1 MMNTWYSS
9 TKPVVGLLRWAALA
23 LVCFVMIPQGLGQ
36 VLPVDRTVT
45 FPAGAESVQ
54 LTVTPVADTVDD
66 SWESVTFELLSDPGY
81 LISGGQLA
89 ELWIQP
95 LRSLG
100 GDPGPGFP
108 PKLTA
113 FSPGQ
118 GGAGMVVT
126 LTGSAFT
133 DVTDVFFGGVQA
145 TFEVIDDGRMTAR
158 VPLGAATGPI
168 RVQNPWGVA
177 TSLVPFQ
184 VTFSGLYFEVVKSV
198 IGGGAIVLEPSLAKY
213 PAGTTIQAKAVPQP
227 GWTLLRWQKDLAG
240 VATVRKLTLDTNK
253 VIEAVFAPG
262 WSLRL
267 TNGVPVPEGTRTE
280 LALSP
285 VSAQAATLGFGWI
298 LKSGPEGLQTNP
310 EGLLFW
316 TPSEAQGGQTFA
328 VVVTLTGP
336 GVEEERSFTVAV
348 QKDNRPQI
356 SLQSAAADGS
366 LTAEIR
372 ATVGVDLALE
382 TSSDLYAWR
391 EAQRLTGQGSG
402 NPLKINLRP
411 DPNFQ
416 AKFWR
421 VRVR

>member
-1 MMNTWYSS
+1 MNFWYPDARHLSA
-9 TKPVVGLLRWAALA
+9 PLRWVALA
-23 LVCFVMIPQGLGQ
+23 LLCLGMIPLGLGQ

-66 SWESVTFELLSDPGY
+66 GWESVTFELLSDPGY
-81 LISGGQLA
+81 LISGGQMA

-100 GDPGPGFP
+100 GDPGSGFS
-108 PKLTA
+108 PKLMA

-133 DVTDVFFGGVQA
+133 DATDVFFGGVQA
-145 TFEVIDDGRMTAR
+145 TFDVIDDGRMTAR
-158 VPLGAATGPI
+158 VPLGAVTGPI
-168 RVQNPWGVA
+168 RVQNPSGVA

-184 VTFSGLYFEVVKSV
+184 ITFSGRYFKVTKSV
-198 IGGGAIVLEPSLAKY
+198 IGGGSIDLKPSLAEY
-213 PAGTTIQAKAVPQP
+213 SAGTTIQAQAVPQP
-227 GWTLLRWQKDLAG
+227 GWTLFRWQKDLSGTA
-240 VATVRKLTLDTNK
+240 AARDLTLDTNK

-262 WSLRL
+262 WSMRL
-267 TNGVPVPEGTRTE
+267 TNGVPVPKGTRTE

-285 VSAQAATLGFGWI
+285 VSAQAVTLGFHWA
-298 LKSGPEGLQTNP
+298 LKSGPEGLQANP
-310 EGLLFW
+310 DGLLAW

-328 VVVTLTGP
+328 VVVALTGP
-336 GVEEERSFTVAV
+336 GVAEERSFTLAV
-348 QKDNRPQI
+348 QKENRPQI
-356 SLQSAAADGS
+356 SLQPAAADGS
-366 LTAEIR
+366 LTLEIR
-372 ATVGVDLALE
+372 APVGVNMALE
-382 TSSDLYAWR
+382 TTSDLNTWI
-391 EAQRLTGQGSG
+391 ETQRITGQGDTT
-402 NPLKINLRP
+402 PVKLILQP
-411 DPNFQ
+411 DPNVQ